1 MIRGILWLALALGPS
16 LRLMAQPTERD
27 RTLVVVNADSALS
40 GQIADYYVRRRG
52 IAESRICRVRAGA
65 SESIDRAPFRS
76 LIETPVS
83 LCLDRQRGAP
93 VHFLVLTGG
102 LPIRVNGTLGADGTQ
117 ASVDS
122 ELATLYAKR
131 ARLTVPL
138 EGGVANPMFGKA
150 AEPFD
155 QRRFP
160 IYLVGR
166 LAAYDLATVKRMIDH
181 ALAAEDRGNYV
192 FDMKEGE
199 NDNPG
204 DGWLNSAAL
213 QLPQGRVVVESTK
226 KILTGARRVLGYAS
240 WGSNDHNRKQ
250 RLLGFEWLPGSV
262 ASEYV
267 STNGRTLA
275 RPPVAWNL
283 GNDWRKPEA
292 LFADTPQ
299 SMAADYLAEGATA
312 VTAHTD
318 EPYLHW
324 TPRPDILFPAYA
336 RGRTLG
342 EAYTASLQK
351 LSWRNMLLGDPL
363 MRVAPRK

>member
-1 MIRGILWLALALGPS
+1 MSRGCALWLLAAAPGLG
-16 LRLMAQPTERD
+16 LFAQPQDRD

-40 GQIADYYVRRRG
+40 GQIADYYARRRG
-52 IAESRICRVRAGA
+52 IAESHLCRVRAGTA
-65 SESIDRAPFRS
+65 ESIDRAPFIS
-76 LIETPVS
+76 AIERPVG
-83 LCLDRQRGAP
+83 LCLDRLRGVP
-93 VHFLVLTGG
+93 VHYLVLTAG
-102 LPIRVNGTLGADGTQ
+102 LPLRVLGTLGPEGTQ

-131 ARLTVPL
+131 ARLTVPV
-138 EGGVANPMFGKA
+138 EGGVANPMFGKI

-160 IYLVGR
+160 VYLVGR
-166 LAAYDLATVKRMIDH
+166 LAAYDISTVKRMIDH
-181 ALAAEDRGNYV
+181 ALVAEDRGNYV

-199 NDNPG
+199 NENQG
-204 DGWLNSAAL
+204 DRWLNSAAL
-213 QLPQGRVVVESTK
+213 QLPQGRVVVESTL
-226 KILTGARRVLGYAS
+226 KILTGQRRVLGYAS
-240 WGSNDHNRKQ
+240 WGSNDSNRKQ

-262 ASEYV
+262 ATEFV

-275 RPPVAWNL
+275 RPPAAWNL
-283 GNDWRKPEA
+283 GNDWRTPQA

-312 VTAHTD
+312 VTGHTD
-318 EPYLHW
+318 EPYLNW

-351 LSWRNMLLGDPL
+351 LSWRNILLGDPL
-363 MRVAPRK
+363 MRLAPRR

>member
-1 MIRGILWLALALGPS
+1 MPWPLPLV
-16 LRLMAQPTERD
+16 AQLPERD
-27 RTLVVVNADSALS
+27 RVLVVVNADSPLS
-40 GQIADYYVRRRG
+40 GQIAGYYVRRRG
-52 IAESRICRVRAGA
+52 IAEDRICGVRAGTG
-65 SESIDRAPFRS
+65 ESIDRAPFRS
-76 LIETPVS
+76 LIESPVER
-83 LCLDRQRGAP
+83 CLDRLRGAP
-93 VHFLVLTGG
+93 IHYIVLTAG
-102 LPIRVNGTLGADGTQ
+102 LPIRVNGSPGPDGTQ

-122 ELATLYAKR
+122 ELATLFAKR

-138 EGGVANPMFGKA
+138 EGGVANPMFGKG

-160 IYLVGR
+160 VYLVGR

-181 ALAAEDRGNYV
+181 ALAAENRGNFV

-199 NDNPG
+199 NENPG
-204 DGWLNSAAL
+204 DGWMNSAAL
-213 QLPQGRVVVESTK
+213 QLPQGRVVVDSSM
-226 KILTGARRVLGYAS
+226 KILTGQRRVLGYAS
-240 WGSNDHNRKQ
+240 WGSNDSNRKQ

-275 RPPVAWNL
+275 RPPAAWIL
-283 GNDWRKPEA
+283 GNDWRKPGA
-292 LFADTPQ
+292 LFADSPQ

-318 EPYLHW
+318 EPYLHY

-342 EAYTASLQK
+342 EAFTASVQK

-363 MRVAPRK
+363 MRLAPRK

>member
-1 MIRGILWLALALGPS
+1 VNWRLVWLLSSVPLWP
-16 LRLMAQPTERD
+16 LMAQKPQDRD

-52 IAESRICRVRAGA
+52 IAETRTCRVRAGTR
-65 SESIDRAPFRS
+65 ESIGRAAFRS
-76 LIETPVS
+76 LTESPVS
-83 LCLDRQRGAP
+83 LCIDCLRGAP
-93 VHFLVLTGG
+93 VHFLVVTGG
-102 LPIRVNGTLGADGTQ
+102 LPIRVNGTLGTDGTQ
-117 ASVDS
+117 ASVDL

-138 EGGVANPMFGKA
+138 EGGVANPMFVKV

-160 IYLVGR
+160 VYLAGR

-181 ALAAEDRGNYV
+181 ALAAEDSGNFV

-199 NDNPG
+199 NENPG
-204 DGWLNSAAL
+204 DRWMNDAAVR
-213 QLPQGRVVVESTK
+213 LPQGRVVVESTL
-226 KILTGARRVLGYAS
+226 KILTGQRRVLGYVS
-240 WGSNDHNRKQ
+240 WGSNDSNRKQ

-262 ASEYV
+262 ATEFV

-275 RPPVAWNL
+275 RPPANWNL
-283 GNDWRKPEA
+283 GNDWRKLGA
-292 LFADTPQ
+292 LFADSPQ

-318 EPYLHW
+318 EPFLQL
-324 TPRPDILFPAYA
+324 TPRPDILLPADVQ
-336 RGRTLG
+336 GRTLG

-351 LSWRNMLLGDPL
+351 LSWRNMLQGDPL
-363 MRVAPRK
+363 MRLKPRH